1 MHRSLLILLCSAL
14 LTGGGCG
21 GGPSGEGSTE
31 KRVRTATVT
40 EDQAIELAREAVR
53 QNDSFAD
60 SAEYSV
66 APTGNA
72 GWTVTVKGSAGQ
84 FRFIVL
90 DAEGKVI
97 RYDGG

>member
-1 MHRSLLILLCSAL
+1 MHRSMLILLCSAL

-21 GGPSGEGSTE
+21 GGPSEDSTE

-66 APTGNA
+66 TPTGNA
-72 GWTVTVKGSAGQ
+72 GWTVTVNGSAGQ
-84 FRFIVL
+84 FRLIVL
-90 DAEGKVI
+90 DSTGTVVK
-97 RYDGG
+97 YDGG

>member
-21 GGPSGEGSTE
+21 GGHSEGSTA

-66 APTGNA
+66 APTGNT
-72 GWTVTVKGSAGQ
+72 GWTVTVHGSAGQ
-84 FRFIVL
+84 FRLIVL
-90 DAEGKVI
+90 DGEGSVV